1 MVLINMKDFIKS
13 KLVTSLIVVATVIL
27 AGVAIFTAV
36 RLYQLRNESISLTGP
51 EESKAWDCSQY
62 TFDVNSSGQV
72 TATNNSSR
80 NEPPQQARVYINEQL
95 VTTLDVP
102 ALTQGQNSTLGQVS
116 VPRGTFNWR
125 VAGTVDCVS
134 AGSSGEAP
142 KACTSLAFNFTEPSS
157 TPTATATPTAS
168 ATPTGSPTNTPTG
181 TITITPSTTITPTEP
196 PGDEPSSTPT
206 SGNTSTPTNTST
218 LTPTTGGDVSA
229 VSPSP
234 DGSILPDAGVPT
246 PTIIAGLFGIALIL
260 FALILAL

>member
-1 MVLINMKDFIKS
+1 MKGFIKG

-36 RLYQLRNESISLTGP
+36 RLYQLRNESVSLTGP
-51 EESKAWDCSQY
+51 EESKAWDCSKY
-62 TFDVNSSGQV
+62 TFDVSGTGQV

-80 NEPPQQARVYINEQL
+80 NEPPQQANVYINEQL
-95 VTTLDVP
+95 ITTMDVP
-102 ALTQGQNSTLGQVS
+102 ALTQGQSATLGQVS
-116 VPRGTFNWR
+116 VPSGTFNWR

-157 TPTATATPTAS
+157 TPTSTPTAT

-181 TITITPSTTITPTEP
+181 TITITPSTTVTPTEP
-196 PGDEPSSTPT
+196 PGDEPSPTPT
-206 SGNTSTPTNTST
+206 TGNTSTPTNTST
-218 LTPTTGGDVSA
+218 LTPTTGGDIAA
-229 VSPSP
+229 VSPTP
-234 DGSILPDAGVPT
+234 GGVTLPDAGIPA
-246 PTIIAGLFGIALIL
+246 PTIIAGLFGLALIL